1 MSTNTSETPGLELG
15 AEGGDGADYRVRIR
29 QMEPSDRP
37 RERLAEH
44 GPQYLTNSE
53 ILAIILRT
61 GTRDANALDL
71 ARSLLSRFGGFAGLA
86 GADIAALTEV
96 PGIGPAKATEVKSA
110 LEIGRR
116 LLLEQVGEKPRIS
129 GATDAAAMLG
139 PLLRDQEQESL
150 RVMLLD
156 SRHQVIEI
164 ATAAVGSLNVVS
176 ARMRDLFRSAVRRN
190 CAAVILAHNHPSGD
204 PTPSTDDLRLT
215 EATIEAGDL
224 LGIKVLDHV
233 VIGKTG
239 DGFVSIRE
247 GGGVAFAAE

>member
-1 MSTNTSETPGLELG
+1 MSTNTSESSGIELDTG
-15 AEGGDGADYRVRIR
+15 SGGSDYRVRIR

-44 GPQYLTNSE
+44 SPEYLTNPE

-61 GTRDANALDL
+61 GTREANALDL

-86 GADIAALTEV
+86 EADVTALTEV
-96 PGIGPAKATEVKSA
+96 PGIDPAKATEVKSA
-110 LEIGRR
+110 LEIGQR

-139 PLLRDQEQESL
+139 PLLRNQEQESL

-164 ATAAVGSLNVVS
+164 AIAAVGSLNVVS

-204 PTPSTDDLRLT
+204 PTPSPDDLRLT
-215 EATIEAGDL
+215 ETAIEAGGL